1 MVNIMQEQQ
10 LLKEFGFTDYETKV
24 YLALVQVGTT
34 TAQEIQQQTAV
45 PSNKVYA
52 SLLSL
57 IDKGYVGVL
66 ALRPKQ
72 YKLVGISPFEERL
85 EKKQKDI
92 TLLGKQLQ
100 QLKQQI
106 TAKQSDL
113 QDVALVLKGKK
124 KIIHMLAEASH
135 NAQYFGYSFVGD
147 LYFDYHSGKSVA
159 DAVKRGVEFRFLVHN
174 TTQNK
179 KAVVQWKKLGVKIRY
194 YPKEEQKSIRFST
207 FDGKVCRITIG
218 KPEISD
224 EEDYLSFWIESPA
237 FASLLKDQFEV
248 MWKKSVDA

>member
-1 MVNIMQEQQ
+1 MQEHQ

-24 YLALVQVGTT
+24 YLALVQVGST
-34 TAQEIQQQTAV
+34 TAQEIQQHTSV

-57 IDKGYVGVL
+57 IDKGYVAVL
-66 ALRPKQ
+66 DIRPKQ
-72 YKLVGISPFEERL
+72 YKLIGISPFQEQLER
-85 EKKQKDI
+85 KQQ
-92 TLLGKQLQ
+92 TLALLGKQLQ
-100 QLKQQI
+100 DLKHQI

-124 KIIHMLAEASH
+124 KIVQMLSEASD
-135 NAQYFGYSFVGD
+135 NAQHFGYSFVGD

-159 DAVKRGVEFRFLVHN
+159 DAVKRGVEFRFLVQQ

-179 KAVVQWKKLGVKIRY
+179 KAIAQWKKIGVKIRY

-218 KPEISD
+218 RPEIAQ

-248 MWKKSVDA
+248 MWKKSGDG

>member
-1 MVNIMQEQQ
+1 MQEQQ

-24 YLALVQVGTT
+24 YLALVQLGST
-34 TAQEIQQQTAV
+34 TAQEIQRHAGV

-57 IDKGYVGVL
+57 IEKGYVSVL

-72 YKLVGISPFEERL
+72 YTLTGVHQFQDIL
-85 EKKQKDI
+85 DQKQKNI
-92 TLLGKQLQ
+92 ALLGKHVQE
-100 QLKQQI
+100 LKHHI
-106 TAKQSDL
+106 SAKHADL

-124 KIIHMLAEASH
+124 KIVQMLAAASD
-135 NAQYFGYSFVGD
+135 NAQQFGYSFVGD

-159 DAVKRGVEFRFLVHN
+159 DAIKRGVVFRFLVQQ
-174 TTQNK
+174 TSTNK
-179 KAVVQWKKLGVKIRY
+179 KAVQQWKKVGVQIRY

-218 KPEISD
+218 QPEIAH

-237 FASLLKDQFEV
+237 FASLLEDQFDA
-248 MWKKSVDA
+248 MWKKSVDV